1 MAYETIV
8 AAIALV
14 ANSDYDGPTDAEA
27 EAFDNL
33 VEYFGDANFVLAL
46 VKDYQSR

>member
-14 ANSDYDGPTDAEA
+14 ANSDHDGPTDAEA
-27 EAFDNL
+27 EAFETL
-33 VEYFGDANFVLAL
+33 YWLW
-46 VKDYQSR
+46 

>member
-8 AAIALV
+8 AAIATV
-14 ANSDYDGPTDAEA
+14 ANSNYDGPTDEES
-27 EAFDNL
+27 EAFNAL
-33 VEYFGDANFVLAL
+33 VDYFGDANFVLAL